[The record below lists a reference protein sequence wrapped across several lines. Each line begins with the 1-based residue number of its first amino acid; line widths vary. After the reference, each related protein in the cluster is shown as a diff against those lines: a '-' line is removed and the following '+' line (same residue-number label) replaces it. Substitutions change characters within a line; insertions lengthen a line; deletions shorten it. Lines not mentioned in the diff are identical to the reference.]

1 MILRWLLI
9 SYIFIMYLFVIHLTI
24 LSISTLPIS
33 FLGTLIIFRLNIT
46 PCCQTFFCLA
56 KKKKTHIFFVFYSFN
71 FHMFLFPFTVSSY
84 SLHHWFKC
92 LHWIEPCVSWYI
104 ILFVLFFL
112 AFSCLHT
119 WNFYFSLHVSLF
131 ISSSYG
137 KLFLV
142 HTSLLKSF

>member
-56 KKKKTHIFFVFYSFN
+56 KKKNPHFFCFLFLQFSYVSFSLYSLQLFTTSLIQMSALNWTMCVLIYNSICFVFSCI
-71 FHMFLFPFTVSSY
+71 FLFAYMEFLFFPSCQPFHIIFLWQTVSSSY
-84 SLHHWFKC
+84 K
-92 LHWIEPCVSWYI
+92 
-104 ILFVLFFL
+104 
-112 AFSCLHT
+112 
-119 WNFYFSLHVSLF
+119 
-131 ISSSYG
+131 SS
-137 KLFLV
+137 
-142 HTSLLKSF
+142 